1 MKDARIN
8 CTMSRRDL
16 ATRGKNV
23 CRACDIFKSFQYI
36 IIIILVLLIL
46 SNFNVRRFACHPI
59 FLQYHEI
66 HEIHG
71 KHLQILEQSEIFINS
86 AIATRVR
93 VK

>member
-1 MKDARIN
+1 MD
-8 CTMSRRDL
+8 CTISREDL

-23 CRACDIFKSFQYI
+23 CRACDIFKSFQSI
-36 IIIILVLLIL
+36 IIIILVLFIL

-66 HEIHG
+66 HE

-86 AIATRVR
+86 AIATRVS